1 MFALGD
7 QKVFLVGYE
16 KYGTLSFYV
25 PSWISVT
32 QTGLYFVFQLSE
44 GQKLS
49 NPNLGKL
56 VLLRTKNGQ
65 LMALPAAQFQ
75 QLQQQQQQQKLQAD
89 GGMPPR
95 ASSAP
100 PPPQTQILQTY
111 QQQSSSRPGII
122 NSVN

>member
-1 MFALGD
+1 M
-7 QKVFLVGYE
+7 LV
-16 KYGTLSFYV
+16 V
-25 PSWISVT
+25 
-32 QTGLYFVFQLSE
+32 FVFQLSE
-44 GQKLS
+44 GQKLT

-75 QLQQQQQQQKLQAD
+75 QLQQQQQQQQQKLQAE

-100 PPPQTQILQTY
+100 PPPQTQIIQTY
-111 QQQSSSRPGII
+111 QQQSSSRPGTTLEFLLLNIFLKLLHVGKSYI
-122 NSVN
+122 YSSLIV